1 MAILFEWYENPV
13 PNDQTDPK
21 TIHARITLNGKVG
34 TDEIR
39 HKIQATQ
46 FADRDGCI
54 GSTRCTIAYNGR
66 RIGGRTASTS
76 GRHRILPSY
85 TEMRREGITKWKTK
99 RKNEKVKL
107 KGINSAP
114 TKR

>member
-39 HKIQATQ
+39 HKIQARSSLTETDVSAVLDAFLAFQ
-46 FADRDGCI
+46 CRMEVSDAVQM
-54 GSTRCTIAYNGR
+54 Y
-66 RIGGRTASTS
+66 
-76 GRHRILPSY
+76 LPSFRQFFSHY
-85 TEMRREGITKWKTK
+85 MR
-99 RKNEKVKL
+99 
-107 KGINSAP
+107 
-114 TKR
+114 

>member
-39 HKIQATQ
+39 HKIQ
-46 FADRDGCI
+46 
-54 GSTRCTIAYNGR
+54 R
-66 RIGGRTASTS
+66 RMCRQCSM
-76 GRHRILPSY
+76 HYRI
-85 TEMRREGITKWKTK
+85 
-99 RKNEKVKL
+99 
-107 KGINSAP
+107 
-114 TKR
+114 

>member
-39 HKIQATQ
+39 HKIQARSSLTETDVSAVLDALSHIMGEELAEGRQ
-46 FADRDGCI
+46 VHLDGI
-54 GSTRCTIAYNGR
+54 GYFHPTLKC
-66 RIGGRTASTS
+66 
-76 GRHRILPSY
+76 
-85 TEMRREGITKWKTK
+85 EEGITMETK

-107 KGINSAP
+107 KGIKFRAA
-114 TKR
+114 KR

>member
-39 HKIQATQ
+39 HKILA
-46 FADRDGCI
+46 
-54 GSTRCTIAYNGR
+54 
-66 RIGGRTASTS
+66 
-76 GRHRILPSY
+76 
-85 TEMRREGITKWKTK
+85 
-99 RKNEKVKL
+99 
-107 KGINSAP
+107 KGISVMVTLWHQSLN
-114 TKR
+114 